1 MKTTNNLPKKIK
13 KNKKNIIRQVFE
25 LTKTV
30 PCVRVCEERKERRV
44 VTVKCFRCIELSKN
58 SPRVIFYSFL
68 FL

>member
-30 PCVRVCEERKERRV
+30 PCVRVYARKGKKEE
-44 VTVKCFRCIELSKN
+44 
-58 SPRVIFYSFL
+58 
-68 FL
+68 